1 VRDIEPEIEIEQ
13 FEDEGAPAIPAAAL
27 ATHAA
32 RVALRRQTD
41 RDIWGL
47 TWPVILSGA
56 LGSAIS
62 LIDIAMVGRLGTGA
76 LAAVGY
82 SMQFFFL
89 SMSVFMAV
97 GTACVAQMSRAIGAQ
112 QPDRAR
118 HALAGCLV
126 LSFLSA
132 GAISAIG
139 FAFPV
144 PLLRLLNAEDA
155 VIVQAIP
162 YLQLILSS
170 SLIFAL
176 TFTFESAFRAAR
188 DTRTPMIV
196 AFAVTVAKVVLN
208 FGLIFGM
215 FGLPA
220 MGLVGAGL
228 ATLLAQGIAAVLI
241 FWLSRRPRAPE
252 VLRLRLRDFADARDL
267 LPETLRL
274 SLPAVAER
282 VVMNAGMMSYFA
294 LLGTYGAEAVAAYTV
309 GVRILS
315 FSWIPGMGFST
326 AAATLVGQALGA
338 GEPRQAARAGWR
350 SARLCLIAS
359 AGLGIAFVLGRE
371 TLARLFVPNDP
382 AVVEA
387 MGPFMLMLGIAQPFL
402 ALHFTLGGALRGAG
416 DTVTPLWA
424 AILGNWALRVPLA
437 YLAAFVLDLEVFWVW
452 LTIPF
457 DHLLR
462 SAWMTWAFWRGRWQE
477 NRF

>member
-1 VRDIEPEIEIEQ
+1 
-13 FEDEGAPAIPAAAL
+13 
-27 ATHAA
+27 
-32 RVALRRQTD
+32 
-41 RDIWGL
+41 
-47 TWPVILSGA
+47 
-56 LGSAIS
+56 
-62 LIDIAMVGRLGTGA
+62 
-76 LAAVGY
+76 
-82 SMQFFFL
+82 
-89 SMSVFMAV
+89 
-97 GTACVAQMSRAIGAQ
+97 
-112 QPDRAR
+112 
-118 HALAGCLV
+118 
-126 LSFLSA
+126 
-132 GAISAIG
+132 
-139 FAFPV
+139 
-144 PLLRLLNAEDA
+144 
-155 VIVQAIP
+155 
-162 YLQLILSS
+162 
-170 SLIFAL
+170 
-176 TFTFESAFRAAR
+176 
-188 DTRTPMIV
+188 MIV
-196 AFAVTVAKVVLN
+196 AFVVTAAKVVLN

-228 ATLLAQGIAAVLI
+228 ATLLSQGVAAVLL

-252 VLRLRLRDFADARDL
+252 VLRLRPRDFADARDL

-359 AGLGIAFVLGRE
+359 AGLGIGFVLGRE

-437 YLAAFVLDLEVFWVW
+437 YLAAFVLDLELFWVW